1 MSKIEKNNP
10 LTSPKE
16 NSKGQESEGI
26 KECNQENIN
35 SNDILSTSDNSSIHN
50 QNIYISNKRG
60 RNSSPLKE
68 NKVTLSRP
76 PSKLIG
82 KNKYINDFFKP
93 TTNSIYNQPTQ
104 ENDNKTSHYI
114 NELSEKE
121 KEISFL
127 KNELTLLEN
136 KLEETN
142 KNYQKENE
150 LSNQIIINLLKEI
163 EDQKRRDKKKSL
175 HDQQL
180 KIGRFSLVRTAR
192 GQYIDL
198 WEDGEEM
205 SSIKQKLKE
214 VKEAKKSL
222 SKNNQSNSFEF
233 LSLQREE
240 KILEAQYENL
250 EYQKIKY
257 LLATRNYA
265 EEANCYYYKTWPL
278 LNRRYQILSLLG
290 KGGYSE
296 VYKAFD
302 IKTKQYVACKV
313 YLLKQNWSKEICEN
327 YIKHTFREIEIHK
340 MIECSKIIKQLD
352 VFDIDGTSY
361 CTVLEFCNGS
371 DLGTY
376 MKLNKILSEKEVQN
390 ITRQI
395 LIGLDYLSQQK
406 KKIIHYDLK
415 PQNILFHNK
424 EVKISDFG
432 ISKIIDSDS
441 SLSTNNIELTSQ
453 GIGTYYYLPPECFE
467 IGKEI
472 KINNKVDIWSVGVM
486 CYEMLFGKKPFGQGC
501 SQEKLFD
508 IMSELRKVSFPVLP
522 KISEE
527 CKEFIMKCLEW
538 KIELR
543 FDVSQ
548 ALQSKF
554 MNKAYFDN
562 INEM

>member
-136 KLEETN
+136 KLEATN

-163 EDQKRRDKKKSL
+163 EDQKRRDKKKNL